1 MNFDY
6 VLRWSRSIL
15 YGTKI
20 ILYIYTHKAHPK
32 RWKKCPFVNFA
43 QCSCLYLKFNII
55 PCFLCSLAWGSLFGK
70 KYKFLSYL
78 NQEVHYSTTYTSL
91 LTRVKGVSTQLK
103 TTGPTCHHPE
113 IEWPITSFY
122 PKILSSDPTHLI

>member
-43 QCSCLYLKFNII
+43 QCSCLFWSLTLYLASYAPWLEAVCLEKNTSSYHIWIKRSTTPLPI
-55 PCFLCSLAWGSLFGK
+55 PHCSLGSREFRPNSKQQGRLVIIQK
-70 KYKFLSYL
+70 LNDLSL
-78 NQEVHYSTTYTSL
+78 VF
-91 LTRVKGVSTQLK
+91 TQK
-103 TTGPTCHHPE
+103 
-113 IEWPITSFY
+113 FY
-122 PKILSSDPTHLI
+122 PPTRPI